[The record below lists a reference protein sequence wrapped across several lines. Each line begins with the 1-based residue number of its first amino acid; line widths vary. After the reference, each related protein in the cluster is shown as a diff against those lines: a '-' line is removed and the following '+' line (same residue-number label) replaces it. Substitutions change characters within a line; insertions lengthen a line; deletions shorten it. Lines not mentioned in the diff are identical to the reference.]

1 MGLLETLFG
10 MEDNDKMTQQD
21 IAGDMLKDS
30 KFTLYSYITAVSES
44 SNPKVRQILKK
55 QFNEALQKHFRLS
68 DIAVEN
74 DWYHPYMPPKEQL
87 REDSDNARS
96 LIRE

>member
-10 MEDNDKMTQQD
+10 MEDSDKMTQED

-30 KFTLYSYITAVSES
+30 KFALNSLIIALSES
-44 SNPKVRQILKK
+44 SNPKVRQVLRK
-55 QFNEALQKHFRLS
+55 QFNKALEKHFRLS

-74 DWYHPYMPPKEQL
+74 DWYHPFMTPEEQL
-87 REDSDNARS
+87 REDSENAQNSMRK
-96 LIRE
+96 